1 MFKHVRGDGKHFLQ
15 ELNGVKQL
23 VCATSVALASYGSHI
38 RQKLCLHSSLA
49 QMLAVN
55 HTSALSVHIKK
66 VLVLYHMFL
75 FDFPL
80 YRGVVTE
87 YLFRLTEPYYASARS

>member
-23 VCATSVALASYGSHI
+23 MCATSVTLASYGSHI
-38 RQKLCLHSSLA
+38 RQKLSSFFPCTDA
-49 QMLAVN
+49 GCESHQRAFRT
-55 HTSALSVHIKK
+55 HP
-66 VLVLYHMFL
+66 VLVLYHMSL

-87 YLFRLTEPYYASARS
+87 HLFRLTEPYYASARS